1 MSANSKLFP
10 KYVIT
15 VFLVSLEMSLPIN
28 HYSVFVLFVNSLPLE
43 FYPSDYSSVINRD
56 V

>member
-10 KYVIT
+10 KYVIS
-15 VFLVSLEMSLPIN
+15 VFLVSLEISLLIN
-28 HYSVFVLFVNSLPLE
+28 DYSVFVLFVNSFPLE
-43 FYPSDYSSVINRD
+43 FYPYDYSSVINRD